1 MAKSIKTK
9 EQTLNIDV
17 LPDEEEKRLV
27 QLLSDGK
34 KVDEIVEIEKSER
47 WYIGEKLMRMRQKF
61 GVKNSTQMVAL
72 FLRNKIIQ

>member
-72 FLRNKIIQ
+72 FLRNKIID